1 MKFGTLADNYD
12 VLPFPMI
19 LLDKNFKIVD
29 WNNSAVNV
37 FKFSKDEAI
46 GSYVL
51 DLIVPERVKE
61 LQEFKSTIKNIAHG
75 DYTELINE
83 NITKDGVKLICHW
96 YNKIMYDSSN
106 EKFTLS
112 IAKDITMENV
122 YHRQKVIYESLISQ
136 TPSMISIYKDFKPI
150 YVNGSFRE
158 FSDRLLLEYNDDL
171 RNLLINLNSEEHF
184 DDIKNLSNN
193 DSLAFDVQL
202 KHGNKKYYL
211 HVICFE
217 ILFGNDVHHAIV
229 MNDFTKINKMNESVE
244 QSKKT
249 FD

>member
-1 MKFGTLADNYD
+1 
-12 VLPFPMI
+12 
-19 LLDKNFKIVD
+19 
-29 WNNSAVNV
+29 
-37 FKFSKDEAI
+37 
-46 GSYVL
+46 
-51 DLIVPERVKE
+51 
-61 LQEFKSTIKNIAHG
+61 
-75 DYTELINE
+75 
-83 NITKDGVKLICHW
+83 
-96 YNKIMYDSSN
+96 MYDSSN

-244 QSKKT
+244 QSKKLLT
-249 FD
+249 DLDVLASLGTMTAGLMHEINNPLGYIASKRGVFEKCISKAPNRK